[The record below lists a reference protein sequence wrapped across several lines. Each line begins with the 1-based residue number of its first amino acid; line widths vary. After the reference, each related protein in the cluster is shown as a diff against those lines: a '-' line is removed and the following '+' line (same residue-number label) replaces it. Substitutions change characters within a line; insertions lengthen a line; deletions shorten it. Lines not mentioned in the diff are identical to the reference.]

1 MQIVINK
8 FNDED
13 ICFLIFTRQIYPKN
27 KYSWANML
35 FSFLFI
41 SL

>member
-13 ICFLIFTRQIYPKN
+13 ICFLIFTRQIYPK
-27 KYSWANML
+27 KQV
-35 FSFLFI
+35 FLG
-41 SL
+41 